1 METKMLEPIPIST
14 NLLYWRIKVGRAKS
28 AVVKFLSRAPQM
40 FLTSS
45 LEVLMTLSALTVA
58 IIVGTAIGVITV
70 MSLVTDWACEQM
82 NKIRTL
88 K

>member
-1 METKMLEPIPIST
+1 MLEPIPIST
-14 NLLYWRIKVGRAKS
+14 NLLYWRIKAGRVKS

-40 FLTSS
+40 FLTSL

-58 IIVGTAIGVITV
+58 IIVGIAIGAITV
-70 MSLVTDWACEQM
+70 MSMVIDWACEQM